1 MQWWDY
7 AFLYKNNFWASDMN
21 NPIQIR
27 KYIEDILQTCRLAV
41 LATEA
46 HGQPH
51 ASLIAITPVQ
61 GFRQMIFATY
71 RNTRKFENILHNGKV
86 AVLIQG
92 EDIDSSSQQKG
103 FALTAFGHAQEL
115 WKSELEDA
123 VHAHLERHPDLLS
136 FMNSGNFAVIGI
148 KVETY
153 QVVRGIDDVIWWPVV
168 DIEY

>member
-1 MQWWDY
+1 M
-7 AFLYKNNFWASDMN
+7 K
-21 NPIQIR
+21 NPIQIN
-27 KYIEDILQTCRLAV
+27 KYIEGILQTCRLAV

-51 ASLIAITPVQ
+51 ASLIAITPAQ
-61 GFRQMIFATY
+61 GFRQIIFATY
-71 RNTRKFENILHNGKV
+71 RNTRKFENILHNGRV

-92 EDIDSSSQQKG
+92 EDLDSSNQQKG

-115 WKSELEDA
+115 EISEVEEA
-123 VHAHLERHPDLLS
+123 VHAHLKRHPDLENLLHS
-136 FMNSGNFAVIGI
+136 EDFALIRI

-168 DIEY
+168 DSE

>member
-1 MQWWDY
+1 M
-7 AFLYKNNFWASDMN
+7 K
-21 NPIQIR
+21 NPIQIN
-27 KYIEDILQTCRLAV
+27 KYIEGILQTCRLAV

-61 GFRQMIFATY
+61 GFRQIIFATY
-71 RNTRKFENILHNGKV
+71 RNTRKFENILHNGRV

-92 EDIDSSSQQKG
+92 EDLDSSNQQKG

-115 WKSELEDA
+115 EISEVEEA
-123 VHAHLERHPDLLS
+123 VHAHLKRHPDLESLLHS
-136 FMNSGNFAVIGI
+136 EDFALIRI

-168 DIEY
+168 DSE